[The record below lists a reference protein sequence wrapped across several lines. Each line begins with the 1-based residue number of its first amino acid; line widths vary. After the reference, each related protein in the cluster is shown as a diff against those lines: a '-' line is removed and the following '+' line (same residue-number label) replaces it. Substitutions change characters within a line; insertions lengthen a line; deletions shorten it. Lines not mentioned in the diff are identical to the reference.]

1 LSTFD
6 HVPAR
11 IRLGGLFALE
21 REMLRVDPSGA
32 LALTNHPEGLGDK
45 ATHPYITTDFAESQ
59 VELITP
65 PFAKVEQAHDFL
77 DALYDIVANEL
88 TDELLWP
95 QSMPCRLPADGMI
108 PLADFGDAGLAAT
121 DYRRHLLE
129 KYGAKKQLISGIHFN
144 FSFPDRFIET
154 LHAGSPERIEQF
166 KSNLYLKLTRNF
178 LRHRW
183 LIVYLL
189 GSTPLVHSTYEQ
201 RCVSQMQALSSDAF
215 SNEVALSYRNSDCGY
230 TNAEPFF
237 PDYSSLS
244 HYIDSVQAFIDDGL
258 IAQPSELYSPIRI
271 KTSSGRNDLSTLA
284 DNGIDYIE
292 IRNIDLNPFE
302 KTGIAIDDLR
312 FLHLFLLYMAMK
324 EEVDAED
331 WQREAFLNQQ
341 LVAKHGLKPDLKLF
355 SSGKEVAFKEM
366 REDLFDQLTAFSE
379 RHELGFEDVLSSV
392 RSRLLDTGD
401 TYASLA
407 KDAVRKSGF
416 IDWSL
421 DLARSYRREAFE
433 KRFSLKGYT
442 DMELSTQIVMR
453 SAMKQGLRTEV
464 IDRDDQF
471 IRIHDGRRTEYLKQ
485 ATKTS
490 RDSYISVLMMENK
503 TVTKQVLAEAGIRV
517 PTGVELRNEDE
528 LSASHAD
535 YSSGVVL
542 KPKSTN
548 FGLGVTIFPGQAT
561 FEDAL
566 TAFRFAR
573 TFDDT
578 VLREKFLKGKEYRF
592 LAIDDAVEGVL
603 LRVPANV
610 EGDGHATVEELV
622 SRKNEDPLRGKGYK
636 TPLEKI
642 EIDEVVRHF
651 LDQQGMSEKSVPPAG
666 DVVFLRENSNISTGG
681 DSIDYT
687 DSVPDYYKQV
697 AIKAAKAVGANVCGV
712 DMMIPDLTSE
722 EEYGIIELNF
732 NPAIHIHCFPH
743 IGRERDI
750 GRKVLELV
758 FGKRT

>member
-1 LSTFD
+1 MS
-6 HVPAR
+6 
-11 IRLGGLFALE
+11 GLFALE
-21 REMLRVDPSGA
+21 REMLRVDPSGG

-45 ATHPYITTDFAESQ
+45 AVHPYITTDFAESQ

-65 PFAKVEQAHDFL
+65 PFTRVEDAHDFL
-77 DALYDIVANEL
+77 DALYDIVSNEL

-95 QSMPCRLPADGMI
+95 QSMPCRLPDDGVI

-144 FSFPDRFIET
+144 FSFPDEFVAA

-166 KSNLYLKLTRNF
+166 RSDLYLKLTRNF
-178 LRHRW
+178 LRYRW
-183 LIVYLL
+183 LIVYLF

-230 TNAEPFF
+230 TNAEPLF

-244 HYIDSVQAFIDDGL
+244 RYIDSVQAFIDDGR

-271 KTSSGRNDLSTLA
+271 KTSNGRNDLSALA
-284 DNGIDYIE
+284 DHGIEYIE

-302 KTGIAIDDLR
+302 KAGIALDDLR
-312 FLHLFLLYMAMK
+312 FLHLFLLYMALK
-324 EEVDAED
+324 EEADSDD
-331 WQREAFLNQQ
+331 WQREAFHNQQ
-341 LVAKHGLKPDLKLF
+341 LVAKHGLLPELKLL
-355 SSGKEVAFKEM
+355 SSGREVDFKEM
-366 REDLFDQLTAFSE
+366 REDLLDQLMAFAK
-379 RHELGFEDVLSSV
+379 HYELGGSDVLASV
-392 RSRLLDTGD
+392 RSRLSDTHN
-401 TYASLA
+401 TYSHLA
-407 KDAVRKSGF
+407 KEAVRTSGF
-416 IDWSL
+416 IEWSL
-421 DLARSYRREAFE
+421 ELARDYQRQAFE

-442 DMELSTQIVMR
+442 DMELSTQIVMK
-453 SAMKQGLRTEV
+453 SAMKRGLRTEV
-464 IDRDDQF
+464 IDRADQF
-471 IRIHDGRRTEYLKQ
+471 IRIHGRKRTEYLKQ

-528 LSASHAD
+528 LTAIHAD
-535 YSSGVVL
+535 YSSGIVL

-548 FGLGVTIFPGQAT
+548 FGLGVTIFPGRAT
-561 FEDAL
+561 LEDAL
-566 TAFRFAR
+566 AAFRFAR

-578 VLREKFLKGKEYRF
+578 VLLETFLRGKEYRF
-592 LAIDDAVEGVL
+592 LVIDDAVEGVL
-603 LRVPANV
+603 HRVPANV
-610 EGDGHATVEELV
+610 EGDGHSTIKELV
-622 SRKNEDPLRGKGYK
+622 NRKNEDPLRGKGYK

-642 EIDEVVRHF
+642 ELDAIALHF
-651 LDQQGMSEKSVPPAG
+651 LQQQGKSVDSIPVPG
-666 DVVFLRENSNISTGG
+666 ETVFLRENSNISTGG
-681 DSIDYT
+681 DSVDYT
-687 DSVPDYYKQV
+687 DSVPDYYKQIAV
-697 AIKAAKAVGANVCGV
+697 KAAKAVGAKVCGV

-722 EEYGIIELNF
+722 GEYGIIELNF

-750 GRKVLELV
+750 GSKVLDLV
-758 FGKRT
+758 FNKRT